1 MDEIQY
7 DEQFSHS
14 ELGRSGNEVIDVSRD
29 VRSNQDQPQD
39 PEEQTPDHFDVIE
52 RNAQEEIEKFHVID
66 EQQTWMN
73 DF

>member
-1 MDEIQY
+1 MDELQY

-14 ELGRSGNEVIDVSRD
+14 ELGRSGNEVINVNRD
-29 VRSNQDQPQD
+29 VRSNQDQPLD
-39 PEEQTPDHFDVIE
+39 ETPDHWDVTERNSQGEIE
-52 RNAQEEIEKFHVID
+52 RFHVMD